1 MITVGGSEAIDIAL
15 RAMVDPGD
23 EVLIPQ
29 PSYVSYEPCAI
40 LAGAKPVIIELKHEN
55 QFRLT
60 AEELEAHIT
69 DKTKLLI
76 LPFPNNPTGAVM
88 LKEDLEAIAPII
100 LKHNLF
106 VLSDEIY
113 AELTYG
119 NKKHISIAALEGMQE
134 RTVIISGFSKAYA
147 MTGWRLGYALGPS
160 QVIDQM
166 NKLHQYGIM
175 SAPTTAQYAA
185 IEALKNGDKDIEKM
199 RNEYDMRRRYLLG
212 RFKKIGFECFE
223 PLGAFYMFPCIK
235 STGLTSD
242 EFCTRLIKEKH
253 VAMVPGTAFGAGGEG
268 FIRVSY
274 SYSLEHLKEA
284 LNRVEEFV
292 KELKNEN

>member
-1 MITVGGSEAIDIAL
+1 
-15 RAMVDPGD
+15 
-23 EVLIPQ
+23 
-29 PSYVSYEPCAI
+29 
-40 LAGAKPVIIELKHEN
+40 
-55 QFRLT
+55 
-60 AEELEAHIT
+60 
-69 DKTKLLI
+69 
-76 LPFPNNPTGAVM
+76 
-88 LKEDLEAIAPII
+88 
-100 LKHNLF
+100 
-106 VLSDEIY
+106 
-113 AELTYG
+113 
-119 NKKHISIAALEGMQE
+119 
-134 RTVIISGFSKAYA
+134 
-147 MTGWRLGYALGPS
+147 
-160 QVIDQM
+160 M